1 MYAESKPTREHLN
14 LEENCLQ
21 AFDHHCALD
30 DKSEGRYGLKS
41 VANSGHIFLKAEVG
55 SLHLP
60 WPLSSW
66 ELTRPLVSSQAYLL
80 SRAYNYSPLL
90 LHH

>member
-14 LEENCLQ
+14 LEGNCLQ
-21 AFDHHCALD
+21 AFDRHCALG
-30 DKSEGRYGLKS
+30 DKSEDRYGLKS
-41 VANSGHIFLKAEVG
+41 VANSGHILKAEVG

-66 ELTRPLVSSQAYLL
+66 ELTPPLVSSQA
-80 SRAYNYSPLL
+80 SV
-90 LHH
+90 

>member
-1 MYAESKPTREHLN
+1 MYAESKPKREHLN

-21 AFDHHCALD
+21 AFDQHCALG

-41 VANSGHIFLKAEVG
+41 VANSGHILKAEVG

-60 WPLSSW
+60 WSLSSVGPYTA
-66 ELTRPLVSSQAYLL
+66 LGKQPGLPSIKSL
-80 SRAYNYSPLL
+80 
-90 LHH
+90 